1 MDAGKMEIATQLSI
15 VYALFRKI
23 GTYNNSVL
31 EELLTNLP
39 REKAGIHDALSTREW
54 NPQLITVQD
63 KIFTK
68 AQELSNYG
76 R

>member
-39 REKAGIHDALSTREW
+39 REKAGIHDALSTRE
-54 NPQLITVQD
+54 
-63 KIFTK
+63 
-68 AQELSNYG
+68 
-76 R
+76 